1 MQELIHSYKFLRC
14 YKRLHKL
21 GSKYYRV
28 DIKNYKSL
36 NVQLIRN
43 KLSSLTDIDECAEG
57 LDSCEGE
64 VCYNQPGGYSC
75 AKLPKP
81 RTRKP
86 PTTALPL
93 PTNKKCIPGTKLV
106 NNRCVDID
114 ECREIEDACSSNEEC
129 INTVGSYTCECKVG
143 FQRENLTQACVDINE
158 CQTQV

>member
-1 MQELIHSYKFLRC
+1 MNI
-14 YKRLHKL
+14 
-21 GSKYYRV
+21 
-28 DIKNYKSL
+28 
-36 NVQLIRN
+36 QLIRN

-57 LDSCEGE
+57 LNSCEGE

-158 CQTQV
+158 CQTQVWSSTIMLPITI